1 MFSLAQCLY
10 VLTEENS
17 TAVNEIRMDSGSV
30 NSLLGIAKGD
40 AKTSTK
46 STSKNFEGTQRA
58 LSVRLMSLR
67 TLACGR
73 LLITPSTQQD
83 IYDFIIQES

>member
-1 MFSLAQCLY
+1 VPSLAQCLY

-17 TAVNEIRMDSGSV
+17 TAVDEIRMDSGSV

-40 AKTSTK
+40 AKKSAK

-58 LSVRLMSLR
+58 LSVRLVSLR
-67 TLACGR
+67 TLVCGT
-73 LLITPSTQQD
+73 LLTPYSTQQQF
-83 IYDFIIQES
+83 Y